1 MSCALPYD
9 IHEYIILNHISTYA
23 EFMGYLVLVND
34 LDTAKSLSK
43 RFAGKFDINYL
54 SADPIVYKHG
64 VVPQGNYVHLKVH
77 TIQNPIPFYASVYK
91 ISIMNGVIDPALFV
105 NYAHLTD
112 VEILGNNNLDWK
124 IVAKIFPN
132 LRKTAFTNVDNM
144 ESAIINIPNLKYIDI
159 LTKNKFNIE
168 IFSKYPHIR
177 FNYVVFNENL
187 IDAPNVMYTLLAG
200 IDDLVKYY
208 HIADKIIALYII
220 TCDKDESLIKI
231 PNIFRE
237 VTHIQIVNST
247 YSNIEISGF
256 PNLDTIKIK
265 SPYYINKTLFISDTP
280 YLNRIV
286 NSSNFHIFK
295 Q

>member
-1 MSCALPYD
+1 
-9 IHEYIILNHISTYA
+9 
-23 EFMGYLVLVND
+23 MGYLVLVNNF
-34 LDTAKSLSK
+34 DTAKSLSK

-54 SADPIVYKHG
+54 SADATVYTPG
-64 VVPQGNYVHLKVH
+64 IAPQGDYIHLKVY
-77 TIQNPIPFYASVYK
+77 TIQKPIPFYASVYK

-112 VEILGNNNLDWK
+112 VEILGINNVDWK

-132 LRKTAFTNVDNM
+132 LRKTAFTNVGNM

-177 FNYVVFNENL
+177 FNYVVFNENT
-187 IDAPNVMYTLLAG
+187 IDVPNVMYTLLVG
-200 IDDLVKYY
+200 MSDLVKHFYM
-208 HIADKIIALYII
+208 ADKIIALYII

-237 VTHIQIVNST
+237 VTHIQIVNSA
-247 YSNIEISGF
+247 YSNIKISGF
-256 PNLDTIKIK
+256 PNLDTIKLK
-265 SPYYINKTLFISDTP
+265 SPHYINKTLFISDTP
-280 YLNRIV
+280 YLNRII
-286 NSSNFHIFK
+286 NSSNFHISK